1 VAAAAIGHGR
11 AVGAARY
18 ALRPAPDRTRRRVIT
33 TSTNT
38 EIGLQDIRAAA
49 ERIAG
54 RVHLTPC
61 WHSRTFSELSGA
73 DVWLKYENLQRTGS
87 YKIRG
92 ALNRIL
98 TLPETARQR
107 GVIAASAGNHA
118 QGVAVAAA
126 LACVPAT
133 IVMPS
138 QAPLA
143 KVAATRGYGARVIL
157 CGDVFDEAHAEAL
170 RIAQAEGLTYVH
182 PFDDPMVMAGQG
194 TVGLEI
200 LASIPDLEALVV
212 PIGGGGL
219 IAGVSVAAKS
229 LNPAIRVYGVQAAG
243 ANATALAF
251 RNAFTGPL
259 ENPSTIADGLLTRAP
274 GERTLPIIRDYV
286 DDVVTVTDESIAETV
301 VLLMER
307 SKTVAEPAGA
317 VALAAILSGTVPVRG
332 QTCCAIISGGNMDPN
347 MMDRLLQFGLGASGR
362 HLRLRTE
369 LTDRPGALVGLSTI
383 IAEQGANIFEVVH
396 HRIGSSHSVNVVDLS
411 LTLEVRDRAHG
422 ESVIHALRANGYV
435 AEVIE
440 PFRHS

>member
-1 VAAAAIGHGR
+1 
-11 AVGAARY
+11 
-18 ALRPAPDRTRRRVIT
+18 
-33 TSTNT
+33 
-38 EIGLQDIRAAA
+38 
-49 ERIAG
+49 
-54 RVHLTPC
+54 VHLTPC

-73 DVWLKYENLQRTGS
+73 EVWLKYENLQRTGS

-98 TLPETARQR
+98 TLTPEQRER

-118 QGVAVAAA
+118 QGVAVAAS
-126 LACVPAT
+126 LAGVAAT

-157 CGDVFDEAHAEAL
+157 YGDVFDEAHAEAL
-170 RIAQAEGLTYVH
+170 RLAAQEGLTYVH

-194 TVGLEI
+194 TVALEI
-200 LASIPDLEALVV
+200 VDAAPEVDVLVV

-219 IAGVSVAAKS
+219 ISGVSVAAKA
-229 LNPAIRVYGVQAAG
+229 LKPGIQVIGVQASG
-243 ANATALAF
+243 ANATHLAF
-251 RNAFTGPL
+251 HNRYTSPL
-259 ENPSTIADGLLTRAP
+259 QSPTTIADGLLTRAP
-274 GERTLPIIRDYV
+274 GERTLPVIREFV
-286 DDVVTVTDESIAETV
+286 DDVVTVSDESIAEAV

-307 SKTVAEPAGA
+307 AKTVAEPAGA
-317 VALAAILSGTVPVRG
+317 VALAAILAGIVAL
-332 QTCCAIISGGNMDPN
+332 QTKKCCAIISGGNVDPN

-422 ESVIHALRANGYV
+422 EAVVEALRGHGYV
-435 AEVIE
+435 AEVVQ
-440 PFRHS
+440 PFRYPS

>member
-1 VAAAAIGHGR
+1 M
-11 AVGAARY
+11 
-18 ALRPAPDRTRRRVIT
+18 
-33 TSTNT
+33 
-38 EIGLQDIRAAA
+38 
-49 ERIAG
+49 
-54 RVHLTPC
+54 
-61 WHSRTFSELSGA
+61 
-73 DVWLKYENLQRTGS
+73 KYENLQRTGS

-98 TLPETARQR
+98 TLEPEARHR

-118 QGVAVAAA
+118 QGVAVAASIA
-126 LACVPAT
+126 DVPAT

-157 CGDVFDEAHAEAL
+157 HGDVFDEAHAEAL
-170 RIAQAEGLTYVH
+170 RISNLEGLTYVH

-200 LASIPDLEALVV
+200 LAAVPEVEMLVV

-219 IAGVSVAAKS
+219 IAGVAVAAKA
-229 LNPAIRVYGVQAAG
+229 LNPSIEVCGVQASG

-251 RNAFTGPL
+251 RGQYTTPL
-259 ENPSTIADGLLTRAP
+259 VSPTTIADGLLTRAP
-274 GERTLPIIRDYV
+274 GEQTLPIIQDYV
-286 DDVVTVTDESIAETV
+286 DEVVTVTDESIAETV

-307 SKTVAEPAGA
+307 AKTVAEPAGA
-317 VALAAILSGTVPVRG
+317 VALAAILSGAVPAPRRRK
-332 QTCCAIISGGNMDPN
+332 CCAIISGGNVDPN
-347 MMDRLLQFGLGASGR
+347 MMDRLLQFGLGAAGR

-369 LTDRPGALVGLSTI
+369 LTDRPGALVGLSTV

-411 LTLEVRDRAHG
+411 LTLEVRDRTHG
-422 ESVIHALRANGYV
+422 ESVIAALRANGYV
-435 AEVIE
+435 AELIE
-440 PFRHS
+440 PFRPAELRG